1 MYRSTQGT
9 VSTLQGLLG
18 GSLEAKRVSPQG
30 QPLLHLPEK
39 TCVEL
44 VQRLEGGE
52 DGVLQR
58 VRGRLVLSYG
68 VLERLRTQKHTGLKQ
83 QGEKMLI

>member
-1 MYRSTQGT
+1 MYRTAPGT

-18 GSLEAKRVSPQG
+18 ASLEVKRVSPQG

-83 QGEKMLI
+83 QGKFFLI

>member
-1 MYRSTQGT
+1 MINLAAINAAHRLDVRRGD
-9 VSTLQGLLG
+9 
-18 GSLEAKRVSPQG
+18 SPQG

-39 TCVEL
+39 TGVEL

-58 VRGRLVLSYG
+58 VWGRLVLSYG
-68 VLERLRTQKHTGLKQ
+68 ALERLRSHRYTHASELR
-83 QGEKMLI
+83 